1 MDEEKVRVTIV
12 LLQDYKRGA
21 NNDRV
26 WSNVLALDFVLTEED
41 DTAGLFRGVYP
52 KTKLHLLERVV
63 GVASVHWRKLEDAVE
78 APRFT
83 LKASRSVRVKD
94 DERGRKAA

>member
-21 NNDRV
+21 HNDRV
-26 WSNVLALDFVLTEED
+26 WNNVLALDFVLTEED
-41 DTAGLFRGVYP
+41 ETAGLFRGVYP
-52 KTKLHLLERVV
+52 KSRLHLLEAVR
-63 GVASVHWRKLEDAVE
+63 GVASVHWRKLEDVVE
-78 APRFT
+78 RPRFT
-83 LKASRSVRVKD
+83 FKAGRAVRMKE